1 MVASKNSA
9 LEVRTRTIEGAYLD
23 LQITEFGK
31 VIWLRIASYAK
42 QNMSQAEYNVFK
54 LTGIKPMHSLYRRIY
69 MSNQNGLIFKM
80 STEGQISIT
89 PFGSEISEGTGVNL
103 SEIYITSD

>member
-1 MVASKNSA
+1 MNSA

-42 QNMSQAEYNVFK
+42 KNMSQAEYNVFK
-54 LTGIKPMHSLYRRIY
+54 LTGIKPMYSLYRRIY
-69 MSNQNGLIFKM
+69 MSNQNGFIFKM

-89 PFGSEISEGTGVNL
+89 PFGSDISEGTGVNV
-103 SEIYITSD
+103 SEMYVTSD